1 MTYFAGTKYG
11 GCTLSFKYGQEECY
25 LDSVEYIPRKD
36 KSILIITHSGLA
48 DVTDKITKLLVSQE
62 TSNKLSPI
70 RIETL
75 CLKGNKRDIKMDR
88 PFCTSLSQTYSQ
100 ATPDAPISIEFKAI
114 FEQIEQE

>member
-36 KSILIITHSGLA
+36 KTVLVITHSKPA
-48 DVTDKITKLLVSQE
+48 EATDKITKQLVSQE
-62 TSNKLSPI
+62 ASNKLSPI
-70 RIETL
+70 LIETL
-75 CLKGNKRDIKMDR
+75 CLNGNKRDIKMDR

-100 ATPDAPISIEFKAI
+100 ANPDAPSVIEFKAI